1 MPACTTPLE
10 WPVWWRATPSS
21 FSSTAI
27 LAFGSRWSS
36 SRAVARPRMPAPITA
51 VSQRVGGGRVGA
63 VAGIVTQAIGA
74 LPSGF
79 WRTGADSGEKPPG
92 MSVRVRDLEIALVL
106 AREMKAA
113 AARSVDAS
121 LRLDQLQEVFGVER
135 LDRAERARIQTA
147 LQMAGLEP
155 FPSLLEADPTEP
167 IRCGA
172 RRVGARAAG
181 AAAAEADATVAPEPA
196 AAAEAAQGPTFPTV
210 GEFARSK
217 LRGRS
222 RRRFGLRRGDHGD
235 GNVPPPPPP
244 PPLASP

>member
-1 MPACTTPLE
+1 MPACTTLLE
-10 WPVWWRATPSS
+10 CPVWCWATSRS
-21 FSSTAI
+21 FSSTATVVRG
-27 LAFGSRWSS
+27 LRSSS
-36 SRAVARPRMPAPITA
+36 SRAVARPRIPAPTTA
-51 VSQRVGGGRVGA
+51 TSHLPGGGSAIVGEA
-63 VAGIVTQAIGA
+63 SRCSTLGRR
-74 LPSGF
+74 
-79 WRTGADSGEKPPG
+79 RTGADSGETPRG

-155 FPSLLEADPTEP
+155 FPSLLEADPAEP
-167 IRCGA
+167 IRFG
-172 RRVGARAAG
+172 GSQG
-181 AAAAEADATVAPEPA
+181 AATAEGDGAAPEAASATVAPAPE
-196 AAAEAAQGPTFPTV
+196 AEQPTFPTV

-235 GNVPPPPPP
+235 GHGSQPTTTPSPPEG
-244 PPLASP
+244 SN